1 MLKNLY
7 GALLAVIYSAKIVFK
22 CLWKVQTKTF
32 VPPAVKRP
40 LGRKPIKSL
49 CKKVHKSLAEN
60 WQNKD
65 TRTSNQFFYCNKMY
79 RGDLTVENYSGQK
92 WKYKKVVW
100 IILYGWVAMII
111 MYRSRR
117 QFFGYIFQFLFSVFV
132 FHFIN
137 FLMVFH
143 FSMLSLSVF
152 SED

>member
-22 CLWKVQTKTF
+22 CHSKVQTKTF

-65 TRTSNQFFYCNKMY
+65 TRTSNQFFLLQQNVQGRFDSEELQRTKM
-79 RGDLTVENYSGQK
+79 
-92 WKYKKVVW
+92 KV
-100 IILYGWVAMII
+100 
-111 MYRSRR
+111 
-117 QFFGYIFQFLFSVFV
+117 
-132 FHFIN
+132 
-137 FLMVFH
+137 
-143 FSMLSLSVF
+143 
-152 SED
+152 